1 MERDRRRRKKR
12 RRNRKTTRKG
22 FVFLVL
28 LLVII
33 GVAGVLKMTKVVPG
47 LFRES
52 GNVLLSDSGQKIEFP
67 ELNVSEEDVADGF
80 YYQQLTER
88 EKQIYREILQGVRSM
103 EETILLH
110 AGENDEAS
118 ERIQTG
124 AD

>member
-33 GVAGVLKMTKVVPG
+33 GAAGVLKMTKAVPG

-88 EKQIYREILQGVRSM
+88 EK
-103 EETILLH
+103 
-110 AGENDEAS
+110 
-118 ERIQTG
+118 
-124 AD
+124 